1 LNGKLDHLKVEIESG
16 KQVIKEKEIVHKEE
30 SLKQQKSRE
39 KMQMN
44 QKRLE
49 RQKNELIKAYKK
61 LGQYISL
68 LRKTNT
74 HLQTANS
81 LDFSLKDYLQAIDK
95 TDIIS
100 A

>member
-1 LNGKLDHLKVEIESG
+1 
-16 KQVIKEKEIVHKEE
+16 
-30 SLKQQKSRE
+30 
-39 KMQMN
+39 MN

-61 LGQYISL
+61 LNQYIAL

-81 LDFSLKDYLQAIDK
+81 LNFTLKEYLQAIDK
-95 TDIIS
+95 SDIIAAWPDNHIS
-100 A
+100 

>member
-1 LNGKLDHLKVEIESG
+1 
-16 KQVIKEKEIVHKEE
+16 
-30 SLKQQKSRE
+30 
-39 KMQMN
+39 MQMN

-61 LGQYISL
+61 LNQYISL

-81 LDFSLKDYLQAIDK
+81 LNFTLKEYLQAIDK
-95 TDIIS
+95 TDIIP

>member
-1 LNGKLDHLKVEIESG
+1 
-16 KQVIKEKEIVHKEE
+16 
-30 SLKQQKSRE
+30 
-39 KMQMN
+39 MQMN

-61 LGQYISL
+61 LSQYIAL

-81 LDFSLKDYLQAIDK
+81 LDFTLKEYLQAIDK
-95 TDIIS
+95 TDIIPV
-100 A
+100 

>member
-1 LNGKLDHLKVEIESG
+1 MAL
-16 KQVIKEKEIVHKEE
+16 
-30 SLKQQKSRE
+30 
-39 KMQMN
+39 N

-61 LGQYISL
+61 LSQYISL
-68 LRKTNT
+68 LRKCNS

-81 LDFSLKDYLQAIDK
+81 LGFGLKEYLQAIDK
-95 TDIIS
+95 TDMI